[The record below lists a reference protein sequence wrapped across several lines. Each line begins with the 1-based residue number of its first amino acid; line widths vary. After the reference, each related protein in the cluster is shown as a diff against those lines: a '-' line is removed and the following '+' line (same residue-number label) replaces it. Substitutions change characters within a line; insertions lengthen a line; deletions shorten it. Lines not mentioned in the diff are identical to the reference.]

1 LQALG
6 TWLAQNGEA
15 IYGTRPWTTAEGT
28 TSEGIRL
35 RFTQADSAVYATM
48 LGKPKTDSITLKSLA
63 PKAGTQIY
71 LLGEAKPLAWSQQGT
86 DTKITLPRTLPGQY
100 AYVLK
105 ITGPLSIALS
115 DSASS
120 EAKQR

>member
-1 LQALG
+1 
-6 TWLAQNGEA
+6 
-15 IYGTRPWTTAEGT
+15 
-28 TSEGIRL
+28 
-35 RFTQADSAVYATM
+35 M

-63 PKAGTQIY
+63 PKAGTQVY
-71 LLGEAKPLAWSQQGT
+71 LLGEANPLAWSQQGA

-105 ITGPLSIALS
+105 IAGPLSMALS

-120 EAKQR
+120 ENEAEIVFISSPLRSGTTIQ